1 MFKLYYDYN
10 GKGRI
15 VKIYSVSSDSAG
27 YPKFLIHTENQQ
39 VWKSAKHFR
48 PIEEEEV

>member
-10 GKGRI
+10 GKGRV
-15 VKIYSVSSDSAG
+15 VKIHSVSSDSAG
-27 YPKFLIHTENQQ
+27 FPKFLIHTENQR

>member
-10 GKGRI
+10 GKEKNK
-15 VKIYSVSSDSAG
+15 KINSVSSDSAG
-27 YPKFLIHTENQQ
+27 YPKFLIHTENQW